1 LYQTFNQ
8 TSGAAIAA
16 TPDVQITHF
25 KGPATHGVLVWDL
38 SLGGLGTCKTA
49 GPFAKGRISLAKKFS
64 TVLGLA
70 VKASSYK
77 PDSHT

>member
-1 LYQTFNQ
+1 
-8 TSGAAIAA
+8 
-16 TPDVQITHF
+16 
-25 KGPATHGVLVWDL
+25 LVWDL

-64 TVLGLA
+64 AVLGLA